1 MTEENALA
9 ALAAQAGDERLIA
22 SLDAL
27 DIPGAIVRRDGKF
40 VAGNTCFGEVAPEQG
55 IEWETGRLV
64 GRSGPVD
71 AAVKEALAALDGG
84 LRASRRLPGRPVRVT
99 VHRLASTDSDNRV
112 LLTLQPRP
120 DRSETETLK
129 LTAVEESI
137 VRHLS
142 DGLNLREASARLKIP
157 YNTARK
163 YVHTMLERTSSK
175 TQAHLVARYLRT

>member
-1 MTEENALA
+1 MTDENALA
-9 ALAAQAGDERLIA
+9 ALAAEAGDERLIA

-27 DIPGAIVRRDGKF
+27 DVPGAIVHLDGHF
-40 VAGNTCFGEVAPEQG
+40 VAANDCFEDVAPGQG
-55 IEWETGRLV
+55 LDWTGGRLS

-71 AAVKEALAALDGG
+71 AAVRESLTALDGG
-84 LRASRRLPGRPVRVT
+84 LRASRRLPGRPMRVT
-99 VHRLASTDSDNRV
+99 VHRLASTDDDGRV

-120 DRSETETLK
+120 DRSETESLK

-163 YVHTMLERTSSK
+163 YVHTMLERTASK